1 MPAHESWHISR
12 SFSSTH
18 REDAC
23 SCPQEPCGFVARDKV
38 DPTCQDHG
46 LSMGRTIRRSHRPDA
61 CPGATTPVTIMTPAG
76 AEITAIAVDEPDW
89 ERIYDEDEAWLQAN
103 ADALAESLKQL
114 RNGDVLPAL
123 TSAEMRVRAARHS
136 LASFVPTPVDG
147 TVHAAFAVT
156 MDDFHD
162 AVIRLAL
169 TQIRRQIEA
178 QEWSD
183 LYTEGLETAYG
194 AVTALLTTT
203 GDDDDG
209 T

>member
-61 CPGATTPVTIMTPAG
+61 CPGPATAP
-76 AEITAIAVDEPDW
+76 VDEPDW
-89 ERIYDEDEAWLQAN
+89 GKIYDEDEAWLEAN
-103 ADALAESLKQL
+103 ADALAESLEQL

-123 TSAEMRVRAARHS
+123 TVAEERVRAARHM
-136 LASFVPTPVDG
+136 LASFVPTPVG
-147 TVHAAFAVT
+147 GAVHAAFAVK

-169 TQIRRQIEA
+169 AEIHRQIEA

-183 LYTEGLETAYG
+183 LYTEGLQT
-194 AVTALLTTT
+194 
-203 GDDDDG
+203 
-209 T
+209 